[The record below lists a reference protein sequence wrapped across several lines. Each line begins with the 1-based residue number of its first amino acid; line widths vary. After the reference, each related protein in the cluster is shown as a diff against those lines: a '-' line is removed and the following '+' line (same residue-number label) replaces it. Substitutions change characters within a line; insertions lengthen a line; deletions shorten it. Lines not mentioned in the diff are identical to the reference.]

1 MLNQTI
7 LVGRLVDNLEVKKLE
22 NGTKVSNIT
31 LAIPRSFK
39 NADVQYDTDFVKCT
53 LWNSVAENTAEY
65 CKKGD
70 IVGVKGRVQQK
81 EYENEN
87 GKHKELEIIA
97 EKVTFLSSAK
107 EKEQEEPEKEQDDEI
122 DM

>member
-39 NADVQYDTDFVKCT
+39 NADGQYDTDFVKCT

-107 EKEQEEPEKEQDDEI
+107 EKEQEELEKEQDDEI